1 MPPRAGHTADHS
13 NAPYGAFA
21 VASRA
26 GITAAAP
33 LHTRQP
39 SGNAAISQNL
49 LAADDPGM
57 GRQKLRRI
65 ERRYL
70 SLVLLLHQVL
80 LFQKSG
86 ASLSKPGDSLSKS
99 GAVLSTYG
107 AALTSVVI

>member
-1 MPPRAGHTADHS
+1 
-13 NAPYGAFA
+13 
-21 VASRA
+21 
-26 GITAAAP
+26 
-33 LHTRQP
+33 
-39 SGNAAISQNL
+39 
-49 LAADDPGM
+49 M

>member
-39 SGNAAISQNL
+39 SCDAAISQNL
-49 LAADDPGM
+49 LATDDPGM

-70 SLVLLLHQVL
+70 SLVLLLRQVL

-86 ASLSKPGDSLSKS
+86 ASLSKPGHSLSKS